1 MTESENILLEKLEV
15 NLLSSQQTAN
25 LLLNEIN
32 INLDIVQKL
41 KNDQE
46 KKQ

>member
-1 MTESENILLEKLEV
+1 MSEKEMVLLEKLEV

-41 KNDQE
+41 KNDPE

>member
-1 MTESENILLEKLEV
+1 MVLLEKLEV

-41 KNDQE
+41 KNDPE